1 MSKWLEIREI
11 YRNKQNLETQM
22 NWNVDIYSSS
32 NTICKI
38 RAGNLELGNRYPN
51 SAGIYSKTCPLCC
64 KQGLGLLPLDET
76 HLLFFCKSLERVR
89 KQQNISNFITESQ
102 YPRISR
108 DDLLRKYISN
118 PDTTTTELM
127 RRGRAATIL
136 KEKWLS
142 LL

>member
-1 MSKWLEIREI
+1 MFDVI
-11 YRNKQNLETQM
+11 YFTDEAPSDDEMDPN
-22 NWNVDIYSSS
+22 
-32 NTICKI
+32 I
-38 RAGNLELGNRYPN
+38 RAIEMGETSLANLELGNRYPN

-89 KQQNISNFITESQ
+89 KQQNITNFITESQ